1 MEIEINYLAIVVAVV
16 VAFVASTLWYIA
28 FGAERE
34 RLLGTEGDASERPP
48 VWMMLVELVRSF
60 VVAYVLAI
68 LFGLVGVAGFIGA
81 VGLGLLMWVGFP
93 VVLLV
98 GSVIWDKVPLKLAAI
113 HAGDWLVKILLV
125 TIIVGLWR

>member
-1 MEIEINYLAIVVAVV
+1 MEVEINYLAIVVAVV
-16 VAFVASTLWYIA
+16 VAFVASTLWYIV

-34 RLLGTEGDASERPP
+34 RLLGMEGDASERPP

-60 VVAYVLAI
+60 VVAYVLAV

-125 TIIVGLWR
+125 TIIVALWR